1 MFVRVTIGAILLWL
15 SVGAIPCT
23 AAAHTARSVPD
34 PRIDAIYLA
43 LGQGDNPKAADLS
56 ADLLAGT
63 AETDARRALVLQARL
78 DVLTQCSELDA
89 PAGQALR
96 DALQKFGEHDAH
108 GQALVQHMAIATAL
122 AHKDM
127 QAALEL
133 TQTRLADTSPIAAEE
148 SAELHYLQAR
158 AAATLNG
165 RLPLA
170 REQAELALAFWQ
182 DQHDVR
188 ARWHEAEIDYIIG
201 TAYSHTGSARDA
213 LEWLQRGSKLAA
225 STFGDDSLARI
236 RIDMDHASVLLEL
249 GRSREAL
256 DLREALFS
264 ATRKR
269 YGENSSEAA
278 KAEAQIGAGLQEIGD
293 YPAARERYMHAEAIM
308 AALPNAPEHD
318 RALIANNYGNLLQEM
333 GQEDAALAHYR
344 QAIEAWGDSERTT
357 HVRAVVTANIG
368 NTEFRLGHYQDA
380 IADFQRALALRE
392 QSDGKDSPGLAF
404 ALEGLGSATLALGNY
419 VDAEQYY
426 RRALAARGRALA
438 PDHPTLG
445 PLNFGLALS
454 LWGRGDI
461 DGAFDLAV
469 QTAKHQQAML
479 TTFAAGFSERQ
490 SVAYRQL
497 LMPATALAVTLAAQR
512 GDATRIATAWQL
524 SMVER
529 GLVAR
534 AQAQRL
540 AAVRA
545 AHDPAMAQA
554 WQSWQRANSALGE
567 AWMSTT
573 TTAAQMTQLRA
584 DTETAERALW
594 RSAGHAPGE
603 GAAEA
608 TPLTDL
614 AHALPSDG
622 VLIAF
627 SEGVTSDPAR
637 QLRAGDK
644 QAPEDWYAFAL
655 VPDGGA
661 TLRRVG
667 SIDAL
672 SAQLHAWYEDLRNP
686 HADPARLRGNGLA
699 LRQALLDPV
708 VAADAGRRLFIVPE
722 GELYRL
728 SFAALPDDK
737 QGFLIETGTRVHTL
751 AHESELTLPAAAA
764 HAQQMLLAGA
774 PDFPGATA
782 AVAGVQRQLCR
793 RATRQGFSA
802 IPNAARELGG
812 LQALLS
818 ASSTTPQI
826 IPSQITLIEGARA
839 TKANVLAALPRAN
852 VAHLATHGFSLDE
865 SCSDDRADPDAASA
879 AGATRGVT
887 LDRPQPPAAS
897 AAQGIADAGI
907 LSGLAFSGASLAP
920 GSAAVGVLSAG
931 ELGTLDLSH
940 LDWIALSACDSGL
953 GPIGRNEG
961 VFGMRRALRLA
972 GARTVVLSLWQ
983 VDDAATADLMQS
995 LYRARFIAHD
1005 DVPDAMATAMRSL
1018 ITARRARNESDHPYY
1033 WAAFIS
1039 EGGWR

>member
-1 MFVRVTIGAILLWL
+1 MFLRTAISAILLWL
-15 SVGAIPCT
+15 IVDVTPCMART
-23 AAAHTARSVPD
+23 RVPASSAAD
-34 PRIDAIYLA
+34 PRVDAIYLA
-43 LGQGDNPKAADLS
+43 LGQGDNAKAAAAS
-56 ADLLAGT
+56 ADLLASVL
-63 AETDARRALVLQARL
+63 ENDARRAMALQARL
-78 DVLTQCSELDA
+78 DVLMQRSELDKA
-89 PAGQALR
+89 DGQALR
-96 DALQKFGEHDAH
+96 DAVQKFGGHDARGH
-108 GQALVQHMAIATAL
+108 ALQQHLAIATAL

-127 QAALEL
+127 KAAFEL
-133 TQTRLADTSPIAAEE
+133 TETGLADASPIAAEE
-148 SAELHYLQAR
+148 TAELHYLQAR
-158 AAATLNG
+158 AAAALNG

-182 DQHDVR
+182 GQHDLR

-201 TAYSHTGSARDA
+201 MAYSHTGSARDA
-213 LEWLQRGSKLAA
+213 LQWLERGSTLATN
-225 STFGDDSLARI
+225 TFGDDSLARI

-256 DLREALFS
+256 DMREALFA
-264 ATRKR
+264 ATRRR
-269 YGENSSEAA
+269 YGEYSSEAA
-278 KAEAQIGAGLQEIGD
+278 KVEAQIGAGLQEIGD
-293 YPAARERYMHAEAIM
+293 YPAARARYTHAEAMI
-308 AALPNAPEHD
+308 ASLPNAPAHD

-344 QAIEAWGDSERTT
+344 SAIEAWGDSEQTT

-380 IADFQRALALRE
+380 IADFQHALALRE
-392 QSDGKDSPGLAF
+392 QSDGKDSPGLGY
-404 ALEGLGSATLALGNY
+404 ALEGLGSSTLALGNFA
-419 VDAEQYY
+419 DAEGFY
-426 RRALAARGRALA
+426 RRALAARGRALT

-497 LMPATALAVTLAAQR
+497 LMPATALVVTLAARR
-512 GDATRIATAWQL
+512 GDAASIATAWQL

-545 AHDPAMAQA
+545 AHDPALAEA
-554 WQSWQRANSALGE
+554 WQSWQHANSVLGE

-573 TTAAQMTQLRA
+573 ATAEQMTQLRA
-584 DTETAERALW
+584 DAETAERALW
-594 RSAGHAPGE
+594 RSAGHAPGQ
-603 GAAEA
+603 AIDNA

-622 VLIAF
+622 VLLAF
-627 SEGVTSDPAR
+627 SEGVTDDPAR

-644 QAPEDWYAFAL
+644 QPPEDWYAFAL
-655 VPDGGA
+655 KPNAGA

-672 SAQLHAWYEDLRNP
+672 SAQLHAWYQDLRNP
-686 HADPARLRGNGLA
+686 KSDPTRLRGNGLA

-708 VAADAGRRLFIVPE
+708 FAVDAGRQLFIVPE

-728 SFAALPDDK
+728 SFAALPDNK
-737 QGFLIETGTRVHTL
+737 RGYLIETGTRVHTL
-751 AHESELTLPAAAA
+751 AHESELLLPRATA
-764 HAQQMLLAGA
+764 HGQQMLLAGA
-774 PDFPGATA
+774 PDFPGATVA
-782 AVAGVQRQLCR
+782 AADVQRQLCR
-793 RATRQGFSA
+793 RATRQGFAA
-802 IPNAARELGG
+802 IPNAARELDG

-818 ASSTTPQI
+818 TPSTT
-826 IPSQITLIEGARA
+826 SQITLMDGARA

-852 VAHLATHGFSLDE
+852 IAHLATHGFSLDE
-865 SCSDDRADPDAASA
+865 SCSDDRAEPDAATGPA
-879 AGATRGVT
+879 ATRGVT
-887 LDRPQPPAAS
+887 LDRPQATA

-907 LSGLAFSGASLAP
+907 LSGLAFSGASLVP
-920 GSAAVGVLSAG
+920 GSAPVGVLSAG

-972 GARTVVLSLWQ
+972 GARTVVMSLWQ

-995 LYRARFIAHD
+995 LYRARFVAHE
-1005 DVPDAMATAMRSL
+1005 DVPDAMATAMRTL
-1018 ITARRARNESDHPYY
+1018 IATRRASKESDHPYY